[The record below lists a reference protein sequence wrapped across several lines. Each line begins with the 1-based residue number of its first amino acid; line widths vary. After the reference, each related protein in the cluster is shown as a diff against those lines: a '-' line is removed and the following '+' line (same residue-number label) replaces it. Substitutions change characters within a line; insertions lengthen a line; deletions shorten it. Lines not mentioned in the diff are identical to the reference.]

1 MQNSLPRGRRALHT
15 TQAIF
20 GIGLKPS
27 KEKLEHTKSEVMGA
41 ASLVHGVAC
50 ILHTQ
55 LIPLCSF
62 WSCCQG

>member
-1 MQNSLPRGRRALHT
+1 MQNSLPRSRRALHT

-27 KEKLEHTKSEVMGA
+27 KEKLDQKKNEVMVA

-50 ILHTQ
+50 ILHT
-55 LIPLCSF
+55 
-62 WSCCQG
+62 